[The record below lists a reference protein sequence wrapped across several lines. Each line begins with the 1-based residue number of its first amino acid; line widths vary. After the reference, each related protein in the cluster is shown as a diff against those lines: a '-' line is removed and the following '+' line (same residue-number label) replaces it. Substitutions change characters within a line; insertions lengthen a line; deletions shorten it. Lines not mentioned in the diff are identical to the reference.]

1 MNLTVSYLKKQFNK
15 YNKEYFGGIL
25 PDIKIEISRTKNA
38 LGQFRYITKTK
49 TPLCIRISK
58 YYDRDPR
65 EIDQTLVH
73 EMIHYYICFM
83 GMKDTSTHGLIF
95 TGMANEI
102 NSKSDFNIKAT
113 TLNMAPMAVKKSYRI
128 MCFTYNG
135 RRCYS
140 RICKTFDYKWF
151 VNKYK
156 FEDVSIVKTTLAG
169 FDDWVECRSRLRW
182 YYENSLTN
190 KLKAA

>member
-1 MNLTVSYLKKQFNK
+1 MELTLSYLKKQFNK
-15 YNKEYFGGIL
+15 YNKEYFDGVL
-25 PDIKIEISRTKNA
+25 PDIKIEISRTKKA
-38 LGQFRYITKTK
+38 LGQFRYISKTK

-58 YYDRDPR
+58 YYDRDPH

-95 TGMANEI
+95 TGMAKEI
-102 NSKSDFNIKAT
+102 NSKSDFNITAT
-113 TLNMAPMAVKKSYRI
+113 TFNMAPMAVKKSYRI

-190 KLKAA
+190 KLKVS